1 MYNDIDC
8 FLKICENEIMTKRII
23 GFQFN
28 EIKLNEGSEVH
39 PTGVEQVQL
48 LRVGEF
54 DHTAYGKFS
63 ITKDT
68 LLKLK
73 ENFENK
79 VRRIDLAVDYF
90 HESNKVAAGWISGV
104 ELREDDSEL
113 WINVDWT
120 KNGKER
126 IEEKELRYISA
137 DFDFNYTDSET
148 KVNFG
153 PTLLG
158 AGLTNRPHVKDMQ
171 PILLEEGFTAEDI
184 QKLKLLLNDN
194 SKEIKLM
201 DFEQMKEAIAGL
213 SADQKAQ
220 VMEMLRGEVQGGDK
234 EMDEHE
240 MMEKEMMEK
249 EMDEHEKKDKEMS
262 EDMKKKLSEMEA
274 ENKKLREQIQ
284 LNEKESSFN
293 VLLAEGKVVE
303 AQRDAYVSGD
313 FNKFVE
319 QSVSINLSES
329 GSGANNEE
337 KMTAEKA
344 NLKLSEIAEKISEEK
359 GISYSDALS
368 FAIDENP
375 ELADIV

>member
-1 MYNDIDC
+1 MA
-8 FLKICENEIMTKRII
+8 KRVI

-28 EIKLNEGSEVH
+28 EIKLGEGTETF

-54 DHTAYGKFS
+54 DHNAYGKFS

-68 LLKLK
+68 LLRLK
-73 ENFENK
+73 ENFDKK

-104 ELREDDSEL
+104 ELREDDNEL

-171 PILLEEGFTAEDI
+171 PILLEEGFTKDEID
-184 QKLKLLLNDN
+184 KLKVLLNDN
-194 SKEIKLM
+194 SKEIQLM
-201 DFEQMKEAIAGL
+201 DFEQMKEAIASM

-220 VMEMLRGEVQGGDK
+220 VMEMLRGETQGEEK
-234 EMDEHE
+234 EMEDHE
-240 MMEKEMMEK
+240 MMEKEMG
-249 EMDEHEKKDKEMS
+249 EHEKKDKEMS
-262 EDMKKKLSEMEA
+262 EEMKKQLSEKEA
-274 ENKKLREQIQ
+274 EIAELKGKIELQ
-284 LNEKESSFN
+284 EKQASFN
-293 VLLAEGKVVE
+293 VLLSEGKVVE
-303 AQRDAYVSGD
+303 AQRDAYVEGD
-313 FNKFVE
+313 FKKFVE
-319 QSVSINLSES
+319 QSVSINLNES
-329 GSGANNEE
+329 GSGLDNDE
-337 KMTAEKA
+337 KLSSEKA
-344 NLKLSEIAEKISEEK
+344 NMKLSELADKIVEEK

-368 FAIDENP
+368 YAIDENP
-375 ELADIV
+375 ELAKLI